1 MYFVLVS
8 FDLFIID
15 LHFQMLKILIPCKFG
30 EIIHSTAISYCFIP
44 YSVDNMLKYDVHFHN
59 SNTG

>member
-15 LHFQMLKILIPCKFG
+15 LYFQMLKILIPSKFD
-30 EIIHSTAISYCFIP
+30 EIRHSTFISYLFIP
-44 YSVDNMLKYDVHFHN
+44 YSAVNMLKYDVHFHN
-59 SNTG
+59 HKTG